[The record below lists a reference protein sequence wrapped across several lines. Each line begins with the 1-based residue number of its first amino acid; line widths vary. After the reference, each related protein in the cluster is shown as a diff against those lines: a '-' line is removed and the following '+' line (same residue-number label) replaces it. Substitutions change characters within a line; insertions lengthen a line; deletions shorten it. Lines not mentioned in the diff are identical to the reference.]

1 MSRVKDEKDLVTP
14 GETVFEGDELYP
26 NSGVYEENDKIISKY
41 VGVVEYGR
49 NSVRVV
55 PMSGRYVPSE
65 DDIIIAEISSVGYSN
80 WRADLNSAYEGMMKI
95 DTAVDEYIDLEE
107 DDLTD
112 YFDVGD
118 AIVVEVSSVT
128 EGMDVN
134 LSMEDRRCRKL
145 KGGRVIEISPSKVP
159 RVIGKKGTM
168 VKQIKKKTGSKVI
181 VGQNGR
187 VWIHGDKAN
196 LAAKAVKKVE
206 REAHVDGLTDK
217 IGEWLDNQLEESE

>member
-1 MSRVKDEKDLVTP
+1 MSRVKEEKDLVTP

-65 DDIIIAEISSVGYSN
+65 GDIIIAEISSVGYSN

-217 IGEWLDNQLEESE
+217 IGEWLDEQLERSE

>member
-168 VKQIKKKTGSKVI
+168 VKQIKKKTDSKVI